1 MRNERPDDEG
11 VSLIE
16 LILYMLIAG
25 VILALV
31 SATFING
38 WMAQASTTDRDAATG
53 QANLV
58 SASLQKSIRNAG
70 ALSLTTGTSDT
81 LVARVATGTNGSEC
95 RAWKRTA
102 SGDLLYK
109 TSSAAID
116 PNATTGWTTL
126 ATGIEGGPIFSASS
140 ATRLTYSFTA
150 EVGDTSIPIRGAV
163 TAQAVIPGGGPCW

>member
-81 LVARVATGTNGSEC
+81 LVARVATGIDYWRLGSQPIAHPVHHACGVFVHGQAKELGTEKNIPAEC
-95 RAWKRTA
+95 
-102 SGDLLYK
+102 
-109 TSSAAID
+109 
-116 PNATTGWTTL
+116 P
-126 ATGIEGGPIFSASS
+126 
-140 ATRLTYSFTA
+140 
-150 EVGDTSIPIRGAV
+150 
-163 TAQAVIPGGGPCW
+163 